1 MFARPSNGSPVSS
14 SQTGHPIGHSIG
26 HSRKGIYE
34 DRSQP
39 QDIHFVDRVT
49 VANDPLQGAIVAV
62 HLVSLDGSLGV
73 EVSGPRYFVK
83 VERKIS

>member
-1 MFARPSNGSPVSS
+1 
-14 SQTGHPIGHSIG
+14 
-26 HSRKGIYE
+26 
-34 DRSQP
+34 
-39 QDIHFVDRVT
+39 